1 MLGIFKCTK
10 RELFTNHDH
19 RPLAALVVLPSGL
32 LGAPVTPAL
41 LFSGCSLVVD
51 DDDDGSFPVDVFTA
65 SLVCLDVAVVMEE
78 VRVTR
83 VDEDDAGGPP
93 AFDKPGIGKVWVRL

>member
-1 MLGIFKCTK
+1 M
-10 RELFTNHDH
+10 
-19 RPLAALVVLPSGL
+19 
-32 LGAPVTPAL
+32 
-41 LFSGCSLVVD
+41 VD
-51 DDDDGSFPVDVFTA
+51 DDDDGSFPVDVFAA

-83 VDEDDAGGPP
+83 VDVAGGPP

>member
-1 MLGIFKCTK
+1 M
-10 RELFTNHDH
+10 
-19 RPLAALVVLPSGL
+19 VLPSVL
-32 LGAPVTPAL
+32 LAAPVTPAL
-41 LFSGCSLVVD
+41 LFSGWSLVVD
-51 DDDDGSFPVDVFTA
+51 DDDDGSFPVDVFAA

-83 VDEDDAGGPP
+83 VDEEVAEGPP